1 LTHAK
6 YRYTYGQMVD
16 QFQSRFLQ
24 EVPTT
29 FSSHEECTY
38 WRQPQLHRF
47 FSDWLG
53 IKQEE
58 ESVMTVADLKNLA
71 RKARKK
77 NAIEI
82 KQLFKQNQPVLHQKY
97 GAGII
102 KEVEARSDGSLS
114 VTVKFKIGEKKI
126 LSQFLEVV

>member
-1 LTHAK
+1 
-6 YRYTYGQMVD
+6 
-16 QFQSRFLQ
+16 
-24 EVPTT
+24 
-29 FSSHEECTY
+29 
-38 WRQPQLHRF
+38 
-47 FSDWLG
+47 
-53 IKQEE
+53 
-58 ESVMTVADLKNLA
+58 MTVADLKTLA